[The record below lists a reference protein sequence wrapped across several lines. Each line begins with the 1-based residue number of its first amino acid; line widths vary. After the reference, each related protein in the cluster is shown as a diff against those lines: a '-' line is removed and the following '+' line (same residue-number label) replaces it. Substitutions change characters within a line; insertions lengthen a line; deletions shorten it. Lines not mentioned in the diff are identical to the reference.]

1 MRKGRPML
9 LVRRFC
15 MTIFIGSALLC
26 WSCVPTR
33 TVEIPAKTP
42 THQYSYGQPR
52 LLGEG
57 KGRYYVN
64 MGYDP
69 QKGIL
74 RIAFLNKDQNLVKLL
89 RDDRIKAS
97 LTGPDGTVR
106 EFTFW
111 YPQPPL
117 WYVSS
122 YRVVG
127 MRQPPVNQYSLQED
141 WLKGLSSFDLKVW
154 IPLENTIFAVEF
166 VYP

>member
-1 MRKGRPML
+1 MV
-9 LVRRFC
+9 LVKRFC
-15 MTIFIGSALLC
+15 MTILIGSALLC
-26 WSCVPTR
+26 WSCAPAR
-33 TVEIPAKTP
+33 IVEIPAKTP

-52 LLGEG
+52 PLGEG

-69 QKGIL
+69 QRGIL
-74 RIAFLNKDQNLVKLL
+74 RIAFLDKDENPVKLL
-89 RDDRIKAS
+89 REDRIKAS
-97 LTGPDGTVR
+97 FTGPDGKVR
-106 EFTFW
+106 EFSFW

-127 MRQPPVNQYSLQED
+127 MRQPPVNHYSLQED
-141 WLKGLSSFDLKVW
+141 WLRGLSSFDLKVW
-154 IPLENTIFAVEF
+154 IPLGNTTYKVEF

>member
-1 MRKGRPML
+1 MI

-15 MTIFIGSALLC
+15 MTILIGSALLC
-26 WSCVPTR
+26 WSCAPAR
-33 TVEIPAKTP
+33 IVEIPAKTP

-52 LLGEG
+52 PLGEG

-69 QKGIL
+69 QRGIL
-74 RIAFLNKDQNLVKLL
+74 RIAFLDKDENPVKLL
-89 RDDRIKAS
+89 REDRIKAS
-97 LTGPDGTVR
+97 FTGPDGKVR
-106 EFTFW
+106 EFSFW
-111 YPQPPL
+111 YPQHPL

-127 MRQPPVNQYSLQED
+127 MRQPPVNHYSLQED
-141 WLKGLSSFDLKVW
+141 WLRGLSSFDLKVW
-154 IPLENTIFAVEF
+154 IPLGNTIYIVNF